1 MYWGER
7 GSKSDCSGTW
17 DVGKRRK
24 VSTLSKSS
32 LRGDTGTLRGD
43 TGTLRFKEESDCML
57 KTKQSLLL

>member
-17 DVGKRRK
+17 DVGMRRE
-24 VSTLSKSS
+24 VSTLSKS
-32 LRGDTGTLRGD
+32 TLRGD
-43 TGTLRFKEESDCML
+43 TGILRFKDESDCML